1 MRKSLYLILLYL
13 AICSVGYAQTYC
25 TPTVA
30 NVANYGIGIT
40 NVTIGTINN
49 TTTTPGTPPTYFD
62 FTNLSASNIAGAT
75 QNVSVTLGPSNSTR
89 VAIYIDWNNDGT
101 FNTTYGSEYMWTNT
115 VYTASSVQT
124 GSFTVPTVS
133 PGVYRMR
140 IGSEFGGM
148 GTPPGPCATNYGE
161 YEDYLF
167 VVRASSGTDALAY
180 VLTSPASFTTGNNT
194 IALRWFN
201 VGATTITSASL
212 GYQFNNG
219 TAVTQTYSGSLA
231 AGAGA
236 TTTFTTQLNIGS
248 TGVFPFKAFASAPS
262 DANLNNDTL
271 TRTVLI
277 CNTMSGNYTIDSSQA
292 TSGTNFNKFADAVQY
307 LTCGGITGPVNI
319 TVAKGTFNEQIVIPP
334 IPGASAT
341 NTVTFNGGAGNA
353 STRILKFDFPG
364 SPTNYAVV
372 RLSGADY
379 VRIKNITIAS
389 TSANYGYGVL
399 FNTSA
404 DNNIIDSCIID
415 LGAVTS
421 TNSNFSAGI
430 NFSNSPT
437 STTGSGSNGNNNLVR
452 GCQIKGSATG
462 GPYRGIN
469 VYGNTSGTATSG
481 NQFVNNSITDFFE
494 SGIYVQYYM
503 NNMLISGNNIS
514 NPNRTS
520 TTTFYGINIQWYN
533 QNTVVEGNRIHTP
546 FGGNTTTTNS
556 FYGIFSQYNY
566 YTGNVIRNNA
576 IYNVNG
582 MGTNYGIYDYYNYA
596 SPTSMPIY
604 FNTISLDN
612 STAKTN
618 TNPDYGIY
626 VYMAINDPSY
636 LKNIRNNII
645 SVTRDGSS
653 SGALRYG
660 MYFQDAFRMVSD
672 YNLLNVNAAVGTNVA
687 VYQNGTNYN
696 TIGAWRASNS
706 NAFDQNSFSANP
718 QFVNIVSNVTPTS
731 CAVNNRGVA
740 ITGITTD
747 ITGATRGSVPDP
759 GALEFNA
766 GGAND
771 AGISGLVNPGGI
783 YCAGSQTVSVKLKNF
798 GTATL
803 TSASINWV
811 VGGTGQTPFSWTGS
825 LAPGAETTVNIG
837 TYNFPASPVSFST
850 YTTSPNGSSDA
861 CNFNDTMVMPT
872 VQAGLAGAYTIDPLG
887 SGSTN
892 FINFA
897 TAITALQQRGVCSAV
912 TFNVAAGTYNEQVIL
927 TPVSGASA
935 ANTITFNGGTGN
947 AATRILQFPTSSN
960 GYGHVDLNGADFI
973 TFKNMTLKS
982 YVGQTSGYF
991 GVLVRNQADNN
1002 IIDSCIIDMG
1012 GLTTI
1017 TTSNMGIV
1025 MSGSQFS
1032 YTASGNHGSNNIFR
1046 GNLIKGSATGGA
1058 YYGISIYP
1066 SSNGTAGTLNNKI
1079 IGNNIQDFYNYGI
1092 YTYYANSTLISGNDI
1107 SRPNRTSAT
1116 TTYGIY
1122 AWYDDYAVY
1131 ENNSIHDPFS
1141 GSPTTTSTFYGLYLY
1156 NNSGGSGPVKAI
1168 NNKLYNLNSN
1178 GSLYP
1183 IYVQY
1188 EQNMLIAHNSISMD
1202 HATSTSTSTS
1212 YGIYFYWANVAATPA
1227 VIKNNIISITRGGT
1241 GTKYAMYLQYYYFN
1255 SDNNIIHLAATN
1267 ASMGY
1272 YYGYRPTAYTTLGT
1286 GTYTTLALW
1295 KAGQPGMDVNSVA
1308 LNPTFTNAATGNL
1321 TPTNTSA
1328 NNIGSATSVTLDIN
1342 GNPRHPTS
1350 PDPGAYEWGPACTG
1364 TPTVFGVTI
1373 NNGGSPVCNGSTVVL
1388 TAQYDFVSALTFQ
1401 WQESTNGTSY
1411 SNITGA
1417 TNFSYTTPPITSPV
1431 YYRCV
1436 ITCTNSSQTATT
1448 SAVIVNTGMSG
1459 AYTINPGG
1467 SGLTNFTN
1475 FTAAI
1480 NAMNTFGIC
1489 GPVTFTVAN
1498 GTYPGRVVIPQVLG
1512 ASATNTVTFDG
1523 GSGNADNVVI
1533 TEAFTTT
1540 PITSY
1545 AIVHLNGA
1553 DNIRFRNMTVKTT
1566 NANYGWGF
1574 LINNAA
1580 NNNIVENCTVDLSSG
1595 TSLSTALMGIVFS
1608 GSSTNYSTTGNHSN
1622 NTIVQNNYIK
1632 GSASGGA
1639 YFGIS
1644 NYGSFNTSENMN
1656 VSILNNRVENFYQYG
1671 IYAYY
1676 YSLNMIIRGN
1686 TISKPN
1692 RTAATTFY
1700 GIYSVGG
1707 YNRIIDGNTITN
1719 PFGGAPTTTNSF
1731 YGIYS
1736 NNDGTN
1742 GLPITISN
1750 NLIHSSY
1757 CNGQMFGIY
1766 AASTYY
1772 ASITHN
1778 TIVFD
1783 RDETNTN
1790 NTSTIYGIYSTG
1802 STSASYPLDF
1812 KNNII
1817 HITRS
1822 GGTRYGIYQA
1832 SNPYY
1837 MASDNNNI
1845 YVNGTG
1851 STNYFGFRGG
1861 NQATMA
1867 AWRTATGGDNN
1878 SVSIDPIF
1886 TAAWDYTPTNPS
1898 LNNLGA
1904 PSASLYQM
1912 VSMDKNGLGRKPSA
1926 PDLGCIEWT
1935 PLCVGSG
1942 ITQGT
1947 PFQGTMR
1954 AGSLSDFDHLKAEDT
1969 ISFQI
1974 TPPTGYTN
1982 ADFGATWTVDNFSF
1996 KTVNGNAPAATDTAT
2011 VMPSASASGSLW
2023 FSPDNVYTDSMFVLI
2038 MNIKSLA
2045 GSQECISPL
2054 QRYVYVAPL
2063 PEPDFDTVGNCL
2075 GYALTINNTSS
2086 ILRGGMSYE
2095 WNFGDTTSNNTSTDY
2110 KPSYTFS
2117 RPGVFTVTLKATS
2130 DLGYST
2136 TAVKQIEISYE
2147 PQPNFTATAA
2157 CTGDSVFFTNTTT
2170 IGGPQVPLTYT
2181 WNFADGGA
2189 TSNAVSPSKLYG
2201 AIGVYNVQLN
2211 ASTAGGCNKSIF
2223 KNVTVFP
2230 RPTAAFTSANAC
2242 LGDNTSFTNG
2252 STVTYGNIGNEWLFG
2267 DGTTSTDANPT
2278 KKYTTATTYTVK
2290 LRVYTEYGCRDSISK
2305 SVTVVAKPTADFA
2318 TASFCDND
2326 STVFSNSSS
2335 ANGGPALTYTW
2346 NFGDNS
2352 NSSSNAS
2359 TLKHMYE
2366 DGNYTVVLNATN
2378 GSCSDSK
2385 QMQIT
2390 IAEAPE
2396 ASFMVN
2402 STVCQ
2407 GNATSFNNTSS
2418 NGSGTPSYSWMFG
2431 STGTSTVKDPSYTFP
2446 SAGTFDVWLKV
2457 NSGSCSDSVKMAVTV
2472 NPNPTAS
2479 FTATQTPL
2487 VNQRQMSFT
2496 PTNNT
2501 YSTYLWNFG
2510 DGNNSNQLA
2519 PVYSYLSNGPFQ
2531 VTLNV
2536 TDANGCVNTS
2546 APQTVSFNVS
2556 AGQVMSKSF
2565 SFDVYPNPFRNQ
2577 ATIAYNLVKGGSVE
2591 VKLFDM
2597 TGKEIAVL
2605 ANAEQNEGSYELS
2618 FSAAQYNLAAG
2629 TYFVRLSLN
2638 GEVQTKQIVQ
2648 VK

>member
-1 MRKSLYLILLYL
+1 
-13 AICSVGYAQTYC
+13 
-25 TPTVA
+25 
-30 NVANYGIGIT
+30 
-40 NVTIGTINN
+40 
-49 TTTTPGTPPTYFD
+49 
-62 FTNLSASNIAGAT
+62 
-75 QNVSVTLGPSNSTR
+75 
-89 VAIYIDWNNDGT
+89 
-101 FNTTYGSEYMWTNT
+101 
-115 VYTASSVQT
+115 
-124 GSFTVPTVS
+124 
-133 PGVYRMR
+133 
-140 IGSEFGGM
+140 
-148 GTPPGPCATNYGE
+148 
-161 YEDYLF
+161 
-167 VVRASSGTDALAY
+167 
-180 VLTSPASFTTGNNT
+180 
-194 IALRWFN
+194 
-201 VGATTITSASL
+201 
-212 GYQFNNG
+212 
-219 TAVTQTYSGSLA
+219 
-231 AGAGA
+231 
-236 TTTFTTQLNIGS
+236 
-248 TGVFPFKAFASAPS
+248 
-262 DANLNNDTL
+262 
-271 TRTVLI
+271 
-277 CNTMSGNYTIDSSQA
+277 
-292 TSGTNFNKFADAVQY
+292 
-307 LTCGGITGPVNI
+307 
-319 TVAKGTFNEQIVIPP
+319 
-334 IPGASAT
+334 
-341 NTVTFNGGAGNA
+341 
-353 STRILKFDFPG
+353 
-364 SPTNYAVV
+364 
-372 RLSGADY
+372 
-379 VRIKNITIAS
+379 
-389 TSANYGYGVL
+389 
-399 FNTSA
+399 
-404 DNNIIDSCIID
+404 
-415 LGAVTS
+415 
-421 TNSNFSAGI
+421 
-430 NFSNSPT
+430 
-437 STTGSGSNGNNNLVR
+437 
-452 GCQIKGSATG
+452 
-462 GPYRGIN
+462 
-469 VYGNTSGTATSG
+469 
-481 NQFVNNSITDFFE
+481 
-494 SGIYVQYYM
+494 
-503 NNMLISGNNIS
+503 
-514 NPNRTS
+514 
-520 TTTFYGINIQWYN
+520 
-533 QNTVVEGNRIHTP
+533 
-546 FGGNTTTTNS
+546 
-556 FYGIFSQYNY
+556 
-566 YTGNVIRNNA
+566 
-576 IYNVNG
+576 
-582 MGTNYGIYDYYNYA
+582 
-596 SPTSMPIY
+596 
-604 FNTISLDN
+604 
-612 STAKTN
+612 
-618 TNPDYGIY
+618 
-626 VYMAINDPSY
+626 MAINDPSY
-636 LKNIRNNII
+636 VKNIRNNIV

-660 MYFQDAFRMVSD
+660 MYYQDAFRMVSD

-696 TIGAWRASNS
+696 TIGAWKASNS
-706 NAFDQNSFSANP
+706 NSFDQNSFSANP

-747 ITGATRGSVPDP
+747 ISGATRGTVPDP
-759 GALEFNA
+759 GAFEFNA

-803 TSASINWV
+803 TSATINWV
-811 VGGTGQTPFSWTGS
+811 IGGTGQTPFSWTGS

-897 TAITALQQRGVCSAV
+897 TAVTALQQRGVCSAV

-935 ANTITFNGGTGN
+935 TNTITFNGGTGN

-982 YVGQTSGYF
+982 YVGQTSGYY

-1002 IIDSCIIDMG
+1002 IIDSCVIDMG
-1012 GLTTI
+1012 GLTSI

-1032 YTASGNHGSNNIFR
+1032 YTTSGNHGSNNIFR

-1066 SSNGTAGTLNNKI
+1066 SNTGTAGTLNNKI
-1079 IGNNIQDFYNYGI
+1079 IGNTIQDFYNYGI
-1092 YTYYANSTLISGNDI
+1092 YTYYASGTLVSGNDI
-1107 SRPNRTSAT
+1107 SRPNRTAVT
-1116 TTYGIY
+1116 TIYGIY
-1122 AWYDDYAVY
+1122 GYYDDYAVY
-1131 ENNSIHDPFS
+1131 ENNSIHDPFT
-1141 GSPTTTSTFYGLYLY
+1141 GAPTTTSAFYGIRLY

-1168 NNKLYNLNSN
+1168 NNKLYNMNSN

-1183 IYVQY
+1183 IYVEY

-1202 HATSTSTSTS
+1202 HTTSTSTSTS
-1212 YGIYFYWANVAATPA
+1212 YGIYFYYANVAATPA
-1227 VIKNNIISITRGGT
+1227 TIKNNIISITRGGT
-1241 GTKYAMYLQYYYFN
+1241 GTKYAMYLQYYYFI
-1255 SDNNIIHLAATN
+1255 SDNNIIHLSATN

-1272 YYGYRPTAYTTLGT
+1272 YYGYRPPAFTTLAT

-1295 KAGQPGMDVNSVA
+1295 KTGQPGMDVNSVA

-1328 NNIGSATSVTLDIN
+1328 NNVGSATSVTLDIN
-1342 GNPRHPTS
+1342 GNPRHPTT
-1350 PDPGAYEWGPACTG
+1350 PDPGAYEWGPACSG
-1364 TPTVFGVTI
+1364 TPAVFGVTI

-1388 TAQYDFVSALTFQ
+1388 TAQYDFVSGLTFQ

-1411 SNITGA
+1411 TNITGA
-1417 TNFSYTTPPITSPV
+1417 TNFSYTTPPITSPM
-1431 YYRCV
+1431 YYRCIV
-1436 ITCTNSSQTATT
+1436 TCTTSTQSATT

-1459 AYTINPGG
+1459 AYTINPSG

-1489 GPVTFTVAN
+1489 GPVTFTVSN
-1498 GTYPGRVVIPQVLG
+1498 GTYPGRIVIPQVLG

-1523 GSGNADNVVI
+1523 GSGNVDNVVI

-1608 GSSTNYSTTGNHSN
+1608 GSATSYSTSGNHSN

-1632 GSASGGA
+1632 GSATGGA

-1644 NYGSFNTSENMN
+1644 NYGSFNTTENMN

-1676 YSLNMIIRGN
+1676 YSPNMIIRGN

-1692 RTAATTFY
+1692 RTAVTTFY
-1700 GIYSVGG
+1700 GIYSIVGYG
-1707 YNRIIDGNTITN
+1707 RIIDGNTITS
-1719 PFGGAPTTTNSF
+1719 PFGGAPTTTNTF

-1736 NNDGTN
+1736 QNDGTTA
-1742 GLPITISN
+1742 LPAVISN
-1750 NLIHSSY
+1750 NLIHSAY
-1757 CNGQMFGIY
+1757 GNGQMFGIY
-1766 AASTYY
+1766 CASTYY
-1772 ASITHN
+1772 ASISHN

-1783 RDETNTN
+1783 RDASNTN
-1790 NTSTIYGIYSTG
+1790 NTSTIYGVYSTG
-1802 STSASYPLDF
+1802 STSASYPFDF

-1851 STNYFGFRGG
+1851 STNYIGFRGA
-1861 NQATMA
+1861 NQGTMA

-1878 SVSIDPIF
+1878 SVSLDALF
-1886 TAAWDYTPTNPS
+1886 TSASDYTPTLPAI
-1898 LNNLGA
+1898 NNLGA
-1904 PSASLYQM
+1904 ASSSLYQM
-1912 VSMDKNGLGRKPSA
+1912 VSMDKNGLARKPSA
-1926 PDLGCIEWT
+1926 PDMGCIEWT
-1935 PLCVGSG
+1935 PICVGSDLV
-1942 ITQGT
+1942 QGT

-1969 ISFQI
+1969 VTFQI
-1974 TPPTGYTN
+1974 VPPTGYTN
-1982 ADFGATWTVDNFSF
+1982 AGFGSTWTVENFSF
-1996 KTVNGNAPAATDTAT
+1996 KTVNGTAPGATDTAS
-2011 VMPSASASGSLW
+2011 VMASASSAGSLW
-2023 FSPDNVYTDSMFVLI
+2023 FSPDQMYTDSMYVLTF
-2038 MNIKSLA
+2038 NIKSLSGA
-2045 GSQECISPL
+2045 QECVSNF
-2054 QRYVYVAPL
+2054 QRHVYVAPL
-2063 PEPDFDTVGNCL
+2063 PDPDFDTVGNCL
-2075 GYALTINNTSS
+2075 GYPLTINNTST

-2095 WNFGDTTSNNTSTDY
+2095 WNFGDTTSNNTSTDF

-2117 RPGVFTVTLKATS
+2117 RPGLFTVTLKATS
-2130 DLGYST
+2130 NLGYST
-2136 TAVKQIEISYE
+2136 TTTEQIEISYE

-2157 CTGDSVFFTNTTT
+2157 CTGDSIFFTNTTT

-2189 TSNAVSPSKLYG
+2189 TSNVKSPAKLYG

-2230 RPTAAFTSANAC
+2230 RPTAAFTTTNAC

-2252 STVTYGNIGNEWLFG
+2252 STVTYGNIGNEWFFG
-2267 DGTTSTDANPT
+2267 DNTFSTDANPT
-2278 KKYTTATTYTVK
+2278 KKYNTATTYSVK
-2290 LRVYTEYGCRDSISK
+2290 LRVYTEYGCRDSITK

-2326 STVFSNSSS
+2326 STVFSNGSS

-2359 TLKHMYE
+2359 TLKHLYE

-2402 STVCQ
+2402 NTVCQ
-2407 GNATSFNNTSS
+2407 GNATDFTNTSS

-2431 STGTSTVKDPSYTFP
+2431 SSGTSAVKDPSYTFP
-2446 SAGTFDVWLKV
+2446 GAGTFDVWLKV

-2472 NPNPTAS
+2472 NPNPVAS
-2479 FTATQTPL
+2479 FTFAYTSL
-2487 VNQRQMSFT
+2487 VNQRQVNYT
-2496 PTNNT
+2496 PTNST

-2577 ATIAYNLVKGGSVE
+2577 ATIAYNLVKGGNVE

-2605 ANAEQNEGSYELS
+2605 ANAAQNEGSYELS